1 MKWCKINCDNIV
13 PVDKAINL
21 LGLFVE
27 IVLKVISTII
37 QIVCIVIMSVLGLCG
52 VITVLVC
59 TFIFL
64 NMIVVGIC
72 ML

>member
-1 MKWCKINCDNIV
+1 
-13 PVDKAINL
+13 VDKAINL